1 MNHNNNKLSE
11 HAENESLEQKLVD
24 YVTKPENEK
33 ESIKQSPTLL
43 QSSSMNE
50 KLQSFTRLENPTSR
64 NDSST
69 SIFSITRLGMTSVTS
84 KLVSKWKPT
93 QSNQSLTEASM
104 SKITKQQSPLTR
116 KTVVIE
122 PNYVIAKNVLDS
134 IIRKVEKHDRKEK
147 RKHEKMMSI
156 INKLRAK
163 EFVRRQTV
171 LMVKRNNL
179 RYEIM
184 RKREIMEALLIQE
197 VEKELFPK
205 LECILNLE
213 KPNEEEGIKMKLN
226 KKVLK
231 CKRKT
236 SKRAVDVIKKKK
248 SVDTK
253 VDLYCIC
260 RTPFDE
266 TQFYVGCDL
275 CNGWFH
281 GSCIDITEEEAES
294 IDKYICELCNKQKI
308 LIKEEELYCICR
320 QPYDENKIY
329 IGCEMC
335 KDWFHNTCVGMTND
349 SPVKEYKCSK
359 CRKKTSKELVNSKPL
374 TRKELDGIKCL
385 HKSLINH
392 EFGLVFMKPVYKKDL
407 KDYHEKSMMDLQTM
421 GTKLRTNNYSTLAN
435 FVDDVFKIFDDF
447 RYHNPSDLSIY
458 RCAEVLE
465 IYFVQMLNEFKNTFK
480 KR

>member
-1 MNHNNNKLSE
+1 
-11 HAENESLEQKLVD
+11 
-24 YVTKPENEK
+24 
-33 ESIKQSPTLL
+33 
-43 QSSSMNE
+43 
-50 KLQSFTRLENPTSR
+50 
-64 NDSST
+64 
-69 SIFSITRLGMTSVTS
+69 MTSVTS

-93 QSNQSLTEASM
+93 QSKQSLTEAFKNSPTQLLNHSLSM

-122 PNYVIAKNVLDS
+122 PNYVIAKTVLDG
-134 IIRKVEKHDRKEK
+134 IIRKVEKHHRKEK
-147 RKHEKMMSI
+147 RKHEKMMSV

-163 EFVRRQTV
+163 EFVMRQTV

-213 KPNEEEGIKMKLN
+213 KPNEEGIKIKHN

-236 SKRAVDVIKKKK
+236 SKRAADMIKKKK

-281 GSCIDITEEEAES
+281 GSCIDITEEAES
-294 IDKYICELCNKQKI
+294 IDKYICELCNKQKT

-320 QPYDENKIY
+320 QPYDENRIY

-335 KDWFHNTCVGMTND
+335 KDWFHNTCVGMT
-349 SPVKEYKCSK
+349 K
-359 CRKKTSKELVNSKPL
+359 
-374 TRKELDGIKCL
+374 
-385 HKSLINH
+385 
-392 EFGLVFMKPVYKKDL
+392 
-407 KDYHEKSMMDLQTM
+407 
-421 GTKLRTNNYSTLAN
+421 
-435 FVDDVFKIFDDF
+435 
-447 RYHNPSDLSIY
+447 
-458 RCAEVLE
+458 
-465 IYFVQMLNEFKNTFK
+465 
-480 KR
+480 